1 MDDGG
6 LLAVGQGGGP
16 LAFGQEDRLAQFKT
30 TDPER
35 SEAAPE
41 FGQFRQQ
48 VVLFANRIETG
59 LGESFAG
66 GGIEIDGATG
76 RIENNHSLA
85 ERIKQGLGER

>member
-30 TDPER
+30 ADPER

-59 LGESFAG
+59 LGERFAG